1 MKENEVVEDC
11 LGFMKDISPFF
22 SRDLER
28 KWREAFVPLGNK
40 ICNLVKTEE
49 DVSEYLN
56 SVLFYIDDLNKFFA
70 KKKGGGRI
78 PYSRL
83 PQFAIK
89 EERISDF
96 FLDKEVRKKLSRKKA
111 GMAGFENSL
120 GNERYQDLSV
130 IFENEVYSLIY
141 SSNVNRFFFSPV
153 VNKVVVQGSNG
164 KIVSYS
170 RYRKERKKKRKKE
183 TSPSRQHCQTYAS
196 HNTRSSTNGP
206 PQIFK
211 NISRGRIS
219 TKKGSD
225 KVSCRSCTHVT
236 AHRTRK

>member
-170 RYRKERKKKRKKE
+170 RYRKERKKKRKKHIRL
-183 TSPSRQHCQTYAS
+183 SY
-196 HNTRSSTNGP
+196 
-206 PQIFK
+206 IYK
-211 NISRGRIS
+211 IISREEKVSDVIEYFKVYVS
-219 TKKGSD
+219 SNFLKKNKSD
-225 KVSCRSCTHVT
+225 KHGK
-236 AHRTRK
+236 RKG